1 MRPWQRPVRDAQ
13 DAERTTTTTNM
24 RERRVMRL
32 WQVAAVAILVFGSV
46 AVSAGTWGWYVSN
59 RDHNRTQQVDQ
70 AKQLANSVGATLEDY
85 SDQTASTAALFSQPG
100 LLDHAAFRT
109 YVRQADLNGRY
120 PGLRGVGFISLVSD
134 TALPAFVAQAR
145 GDGLPDFAVVPA
157 GSRPSYCVAS
167 YVAVSGLIPPFPL
180 LGYDLCTVP
189 TMSQLL
195 GVATETGKAQ
205 VILEDTLA
213 SGPAYRGNFVLVVPV
228 YRGTPTTA
236 SQRQA
241 DLTGWVAALI
251 DGHELL
257 GAMGPSGAH
266 TSLELFSGGT
276 TEQSKLVVASP
287 AGSLGTDGAN
297 VVHFDEEGQWTLRV
311 RPLAGA
317 PGPANPLVA
326 PGVVFGMALLLNIAM
341 AGFVWD
347 LGRGRLRAVRSFM
360 ESERRFQSMASCS
373 PVGIL
378 ELSTDGATQYLNPRL
393 QEIAGVDAAFLEKR
407 GWLACVHP
415 DDRAR
420 VAGLAR
426 AVWPTGEDVTA
437 SFRLQRPGGDV
448 RHVRVLAAPVR
459 SGVGT
464 ADRYVA
470 TVQDVTDEVAANEAL
485 AFQAMHDHLTGLPNR
500 ALFLDR
506 LNLELSNAARSGS
519 GLAVMF
525 LDLDRFK
532 VINDGLGHQSGDDL
546 LRAVANRLQRV
557 VRSGETVARLGGD
570 EFTFILHDIGGAS
583 AAAGVAER
591 ILAALAEPLVVG
603 GREVV
608 ITGSIGIVLPGPDS
622 KAATLLRDADAAM
635 YRAKELG
642 RARFEIFDEEQRR
655 AVVKRLTIEGELRHA
670 IEHGEL
676 RLHYQPVLSL
686 TSGDV
691 LGAEALVRWEHPTRG
706 ILQPAEF
713 IPVAEETGLIV
724 PLGEWVFR
732 TAASDLA
739 CWDGEGRRP
748 RLGQL
753 AVNVSARQL
762 ASPSLCPAVRDA
774 LYVGSIEPHRI
785 SVEVTESVIMTDD
798 AVTRRSLS
806 ELRALG
812 VCMAIDDFGT
822 GYSSLASLSN
832 LPVGVVKIDKSFVD
846 RIGHEHDG
854 GPIVTAVV
862 EMAHALGMQVI
873 AEGVSLEE
881 QRRFLSRCGCDQAQ
895 GFLWSPALVADEFV
909 RWCEQWA
916 ARSDGAA
923 ALPRLVG

>member
-1 MRPWQRPVRDAQ
+1 M
-13 DAERTTTTTNM
+13 RTTITTNM

-32 WQVAAVAILVFGSV
+32 WQVAAIAILVFGSV
-46 AVSAGTWGWYVSN
+46 AVTVGTWGWYVTN
-59 RDHNRTQQVDQ
+59 RDHNRTQRVSN
-70 AKQLANSVGATLEDY
+70 ANQLARSVGATLEDY

-100 LLDHAAFRT
+100 LLTHAAFGT
-109 YVRQADLNGRY
+109 YVRQADLSGRY
-120 PGLRGVGFISLVSD
+120 PGLRGVGFISLVNQG
-134 TALPAFVAQAR
+134 ALPAFVAQAR
-145 GDGLPDFAVVPA
+145 SDGLPNFTVVPA

-167 YVAVSGLIPPFPL
+167 YVEVSGLSTPFPL
-180 LGYDLCTVP
+180 VGYDLCTVP
-189 TMSQLL
+189 TLSQQL
-195 GVATETGKAQ
+195 GVATETGQVQ

-213 SGPAYRGNFVLVVPV
+213 SGAAYRGNFVLVVPV
-228 YRGTPTTA
+228 YEGSPRTA
-236 SQRQA
+236 AQRQA
-241 DLTGWVAALI
+241 QVVGWVAALV
-251 DGHELL
+251 DGRELL
-257 GAMGPSGAH
+257 GALGGAGSH
-266 TSLELFSGGT
+266 TSLELFSGST
-276 TEQSKLVVASP
+276 TEPSQLVVASP
-287 AGSLGTDGAN
+287 PGVDHTGAN
-297 VVHFDEEGQWTLRV
+297 ADVVQLDAEGRWTLRV
-311 RPLAGA
+311 LPLRGA
-317 PGPANPLVA
+317 PGPTNPLVA
-326 PGVVFGMALLLNIAM
+326 PAVVFFMALLLNIAM

-360 ESERRFQSMASCS
+360 ESERRFQSIASCS

-378 ELSTDGATQYLNPRL
+378 ELGTDGSTQYLNPRL
-393 QEIAGVDAAFLEKR
+393 EEIAGVDASFLEKR

-420 VAGLAR
+420 VSRLAR
-426 AVWPTGEDVTA
+426 SVWPARDDVSA
-437 SFRLQRPGGDV
+437 SFRLMRPGGDV
-448 RHVRVLAAPVR
+448 RHVRVLAAPVTTD
-459 SGVGT
+459 VGT
-464 ADRYVA
+464 SDRYVA

-506 LNLELSNAARSGS
+506 LNLELSNATRSGS

-570 EFTFILHDIGGAS
+570 EFTFILHDIEGAS
-583 AAAGVAER
+583 SAAGVAER
-591 ILAALAEPLVVG
+591 ILAALAEPLVVAD
-603 GREVV
+603 REVV
-608 ITGSIGIVLPGPDS
+608 ITGSIGIVLPN
-622 KAATLLRDADAAM
+622 AASMASTLLRDADAAM

-642 RARFEIFDEEQRR
+642 RSRFEIFDEEQRR
-655 AVVKRLTIEGELRHA
+655 AVVKRLTIEGELRRA
-670 IEHGEL
+670 IEHAEL
-676 RLHYQPVLSL
+676 RLHYQPVVSL
-686 TSGDV
+686 TSGEV

-732 TAASDLA
+732 TAAADLA
-739 CWDGEGRRP
+739 RWDDQGQRP
-748 RLGQL
+748 RLEQL

-774 LYVGSIEPHRI
+774 LSVSGVEAHRI

-806 ELRALG
+806 ELRSLG

-822 GYSSLASLSN
+822 GYSSLASLSM

-846 RIGHEHDG
+846 RIGREHDG

-862 EMAHALGMQVI
+862 QMAHALGMQVI
-873 AEGVSLEE
+873 AEGVSLDE
-881 QRRFLSRCGCDQAQ
+881 QRRFLARCGCDQAQ

-909 RWCEQWA
+909 HWCAQWS
-916 ARSDGAA
+916 ARSEGSVARR
-923 ALPRLVG
+923 RLVG